1 MVKIALAVAINVL
14 NVMLSTDV
22 FHVVNILLEMNVN
35 YVNRATRK
43 KTAVKYILQ
52 IQNVISYKLI
62 QLPLVID
69 YIHVIVTPMIF
80 Q

>member
-1 MVKIALAVAINVL
+1 MVKVALAVAINVL

>member
-43 KTAVKYILQ
+43 KTAVKYIFH

-62 QLPLVID
+62 QLPLVN
-69 YIHVIVTPMIF
+69 
-80 Q
+80 

>member
-43 KTAVKYILQ
+43 ETAVKYILH

-62 QLPLVID
+62 QLPLTID
-69 YIHVIVTPMIF
+69 YIHVIETPMIF